1 MIRILARSIRENR
14 KASLLSPFF
23 IFFEVVME
31 VLIPFLMAYL
41 IDFGIEAGNVRYIL
55 RMGGA
60 LILATAVSLLCGVLA
75 GHYAAKASAGYA
87 RNLRHDIFYAVQNFS
102 FFNIDRFSTASLI
115 TRSTTDVTNIQ
126 NAYQML
132 IRVAIRSP
140 VMFAFSLFMAFS
152 VNRSLS
158 LIFLA
163 VIPFLGGGLYLIIR
177 HAHPIFKRVF
187 KTYDRL
193 NNVVQ
198 ENLRGIRVVKAYVRE
213 AHEKEK
219 FTSVSQEIFQDF
231 TKAEKLL
238 AYNGPLM
245 QTSMYTIILLIAW
258 FGAHMIVSDRMSTG
272 QLVSLIAYAMQIL
285 MSLMMLAMVFVMITI
300 SRASAER
307 VTEVLTEQSSLSN
320 PPQPVFDVPDGSV
333 DFQHV
338 SFGYGGQEGN
348 YCLKDINLHIDSGQI
363 IGIIGGTG
371 SAKSTLIQLI
381 PRLYDAIEGQVK
393 VGGID
398 VRDYDIKSLR
408 DQVAVVLQKNTL
420 FSGTIRENLKWGNP
434 DASDEE
440 LIRVCRLVQAH
451 DFIMAFPKGY
461 DTYVEQGGTNV
472 SGGQRQRICIARA
485 LLKQPKILILDDSTS
500 AVDTRTESLIRQGLQ
515 SEIPDTT
522 VFIVAQRINSVID
535 ADQIIVMDD
544 GVIDGIGTH
553 DTLLETNA
561 IYREVYDS
569 QQNGGSINDIA

>member
-1 MIRILARSIRENR
+1 I
-14 KASLLSPFF
+14 
-23 IFFEVVME
+23 
-31 VLIPFLMAYL
+31 
-41 IDFGIEAGNVRYIL
+41 
-55 RMGGA
+55 
-60 LILATAVSLLCGVLA
+60 
-75 GHYAAKASAGYA
+75 
-87 RNLRHDIFYAVQNFS
+87 
-102 FFNIDRFSTASLI
+102 IDRFSTASLI

-158 LIFLA
+158 LVFIA
-163 VIPFLGGGLYLIIR
+163 VIPFLAGGLYLIIR

-213 AHEKEK
+213 GYEKKK

-238 AYNGPLM
+238 AFNGPLM
-245 QTSMYTIILLIAW
+245 QTSMYMIILMIAW
-258 FGAHMIVSDRMSTG
+258 FGAHLIVNDRMTTG

-307 VTEVLTEQSSLSN
+307 VTEVLTEQSSLRN
-320 PPQPVFDVPDGSV
+320 PAQPIFEVPDGSV

-338 SFGYGGQEGN
+338 SFGYAGQEGN
-348 YCLKDINLHIDSGQI
+348 YCLKNINLHIDSGQVV
-363 IGIIGGTG
+363 GIIGGTG

-381 PRLYDAIEGQVK
+381 PRLYDAVEGQVS

-408 DQVAVVLQKNTL
+408 DQVAVVLQKNVL
-420 FSGTIRENLKWGNP
+420 FSRTIRENLRWGNQT
-434 DASDEE
+434 ASDEE
-440 LIRVCRLVQAH
+440 LIRVCKLVQAH

-461 DTYVEQGGTNV
+461 DTYIEQGGSNV

-500 AVDTRTESLIRQGLQ
+500 AVDTRTEALIRQGLQ
-515 SEIPDTT
+515 SEIPNTT

-544 GVIDGIGTH
+544 GVIDGIGDH
-553 DTLLETNA
+553 ETLLQTNA

-569 QQNGGSINDIA
+569 QQNGGSINESA

>member
-41 IDFGIEAGNVRYIL
+41 IDFGIEVGNVRYIL

-140 VMFAFSLFMAFS
+140 VMFAFSLFMAFN

-245 QTSMYTIILLIAW
+245 QTSMYSIILLIAW
-258 FGAHMIVSDRMSTG
+258 FGAHLIVSDRMSTG
-272 QLVSLIAYAMQIL
+272 QLVSLIAYALQIL

-307 VTEVLTEQSSLSN
+307 VTEVPSEQSSLSN
-320 PPQPVFDVPDGSV
+320 PPQPVFEVPDGSV
-333 DFQHV
+333 EFDQV
-338 SFGYGGQEGN
+338 SFGYGGQDGN
-348 YCLKDINLHIDSGQI
+348 FCLKTINLRIESGQVV
-363 IGIIGGTG
+363 GIIGGTG

-398 VRDYDIKSLR
+398 VRDYDIQALR

-420 FSGTIRENLKWGNP
+420 FSGTIRDNLQWGNP

-451 DFIMAFPKGY
+451 DFIMSFPNGY
-461 DTYVEQGGTNV
+461 DTHIEQGGTNV

-544 GVIDGIGTH
+544 GVINGIGSH

>member
-1 MIRILARSIRENR
+1 MIRTLAKSIREQK
-14 KASLLSPFF
+14 KASLLSPFY
-23 IFFEVVME
+23 IFFEVILE

-41 IDFGIEAGNVRYIL
+41 IDFGIEAGNVSYVL
-55 RMGGA
+55 RMGA
-60 LILATAVSLLCGVLA
+60 TLVLATAVSLLCGVLA

-87 RNLRHDIFYAVQNFS
+87 RNLRHDIFYSVQNFS

-158 LIFLA
+158 LVFIA
-163 VIPFLGGGLYLIIR
+163 VIPFLAGGLYLIIR

-213 AHEKEK
+213 GYEKKK

-238 AYNGPLM
+238 AFNGPLM
-245 QTSMYTIILLIAW
+245 QTSMYMIILMIAW
-258 FGAHMIVSDRMSTG
+258 FGAHLIVNDRMTTG

-307 VTEVLTEQSSLSN
+307 VTEVLTEQSSLRN
-320 PPQPVFDVPDGSV
+320 PAQPIFEVPDGSV

-338 SFGYGGQEGN
+338 SFGYAGQEGN
-348 YCLKDINLHIDSGQI
+348 YCLKDINLHIDSGQVVC
-363 IGIIGGTG
+363 IIGGTG

-381 PRLYDAIEGQVK
+381 PRLYDAVEGQVS

-408 DQVAVVLQKNTL
+408 DQVAVVLQKNVL
-420 FSGTIRENLKWGNP
+420 FSGTIRENLRWGNQT
-434 DASDEE
+434 ASDEE
-440 LIRVCRLVQAH
+440 LIRVCKLVQAH
-451 DFIMAFPKGY
+451 DFIMAFPKDY
-461 DTYVEQGGTNV
+461 DTYIEQGGSNV

-500 AVDTRTESLIRQGLQ
+500 AVDTRTEALIRQGLQ
-515 SEIPDTT
+515 SEIPNTT

-544 GVIDGIGTH
+544 GVIDGIGDH
-553 DTLLETNA
+553 ETLLQTNA

-569 QQNGGSINDIA
+569 QQNGGSINESA

>member
-1 MIRILARSIRENR
+1 MIRTLAKSIREQK
-14 KASLLSPFF
+14 KASLLSPFY
-23 IFFEVVME
+23 IFFEVILE

-41 IDFGIEAGNVRYIL
+41 IDFGIEAGNVSYVL
-55 RMGGA
+55 RMGA
-60 LILATAVSLLCGVLA
+60 TLVLATAVSLLCGVLA

-87 RNLRHDIFYAVQNFS
+87 RNLRHDIFYSVQNFS

-158 LIFLA
+158 LVFIA
-163 VIPFLGGGLYLIIR
+163 VIPFLAGGLYLIIR

-213 AHEKEK
+213 GYEKKK

-238 AYNGPLM
+238 AFNGPLM
-245 QTSMYTIILLIAW
+245 QTSMYIIILMIAW
-258 FGAHMIVSDRMSTG
+258 FGAHLIVNDRMTTG

-307 VTEVLTEQSSLSN
+307 VTEVLTEQSSLRN
-320 PPQPVFDVPDGSV
+320 PAQPIFEVPDGSV

-338 SFGYGGQEGN
+338 SFGYAGQEGN
-348 YCLKDINLHIDSGQI
+348 YCLKDINLHIDSGQVV
-363 IGIIGGTG
+363 GIIGGTG

-381 PRLYDAIEGQVK
+381 PRLYDAVEGQVS

-408 DQVAVVLQKNTL
+408 DQVAVVLQKNVL
-420 FSGTIRENLKWGNP
+420 FSGTIRENLRWGNQT
-434 DASDEE
+434 ASDEE
-440 LIRVCRLVQAH
+440 LIRVCKLVQAH
-451 DFIMAFPKGY
+451 DFIMAFPKDY
-461 DTYVEQGGTNV
+461 DTYIEQGGSNV

-500 AVDTRTESLIRQGLQ
+500 AVDTRTEALIRQGLQ
-515 SEIPDTT
+515 SEIPNTT

-544 GVIDGIGTH
+544 GVIDGIGDH
-553 DTLLETNA
+553 ETLLQTNA

-569 QQNGGSINDIA
+569 QQNGGSINESA

>member
-245 QTSMYTIILLIAW
+245 QTSMYSIILLIAW
-258 FGAHMIVSDRMSTG
+258 FGAHLIVSDRMSTG
-272 QLVSLIAYAMQIL
+272 QLVSLIAYALQIL

-333 DFQHV
+333 DFQHA

-544 GVIDGIGTH
+544 GVINGIGSH

>member
-1 MIRILARSIRENR
+1 MIRTLAKSIREQK
-14 KASLLSPFF
+14 KASLLSPFY
-23 IFFEVVME
+23 IFFEVILE

-41 IDFGIEAGNVRYIL
+41 IDFGIEAGNVSYVL
-55 RMGGA
+55 RMGA
-60 LILATAVSLLCGVLA
+60 TLVLATAVSLLCGVLA

-87 RNLRHDIFYAVQNFS
+87 RNLRHDIFYSVQNFS

-158 LIFLA
+158 LVFIA
-163 VIPFLGGGLYLIIR
+163 VIPFLAGGLYLIIR

-213 AHEKEK
+213 GYEKKK

-238 AYNGPLM
+238 AFNGPLM
-245 QTSMYTIILLIAW
+245 QTSMYMIILMIAW
-258 FGAHMIVSDRMSTG
+258 FGAHLIVNDRMTTG

-307 VTEVLTEQSSLSN
+307 VTEVLTEQSSLRN
-320 PPQPVFDVPDGSV
+320 PAQPIFEVPDGSV

-338 SFGYGGQEGN
+338 SFGYAGQEGN
-348 YCLKDINLHIDSGQI
+348 YCLKDINLHIDSGQVV
-363 IGIIGGTG
+363 GIIGGTG

-381 PRLYDAIEGQVK
+381 PRLYDAVEGQVS

-408 DQVAVVLQKNTL
+408 DQVAVVLQKNVL
-420 FSGTIRENLKWGNP
+420 FSGTIRENLRWGNQT
-434 DASDEE
+434 ASDEE
-440 LIRVCRLVQAH
+440 LIRVCKLVQAH
-451 DFIMAFPKGY
+451 DFIMAFPKDY
-461 DTYVEQGGTNV
+461 DTYIEQGGSNV

-500 AVDTRTESLIRQGLQ
+500 AVDTRTEALIRQGLQ
-515 SEIPDTT
+515 SEIPNTT

-544 GVIDGIGTH
+544 GVIDGIGDH
-553 DTLLETNA
+553 ETLLQTNA

-569 QQNGGSINDIA
+569 QQNGGSINESA

>member
-1 MIRILARSIRENR
+1 MISILARSIREYK
-14 KASLLSPFF
+14 KASLLSPLF

-41 IDFGIEAGNVRYIL
+41 IDFGIEDGNISYIL
-55 RMGGA
+55 RMGTA
-60 LILATAVSLLCGVLA
+60 LILATAISLLCGVLA
-75 GHYAAKASAGYA
+75 GHFAAKASAGYA
-87 RNLRHDIFYAVQNFS
+87 RNLRRDIFHAVQNFS

-126 NAYQML
+126 NAYQMI

-140 VMFAFSLFMAFS
+140 VMFAFSLLMAFR
-152 VNRSLS
+152 VNQSLS
-158 LIFLA
+158 LVFLA

-213 AHEKEK
+213 AHEKAK
-219 FTSVSQEIFQDF
+219 FTSVSQEIFRDF

-238 AYNGPLM
+238 AFNGPLM
-245 QTSMYTIILLIAW
+245 QTSMYAIILLIAW
-258 FGAHMIVSDRMSTG
+258 FGAHLIVGSRMTTG

-307 VTEVLTEQSSLSN
+307 VTEVLTEQSNLRN
-320 PPQPVFDVPDGSV
+320 PPQPVCTVRDGSV

-338 SFGYGGQEGN
+338 SFGYGGHQGN
-348 YCLKDINLHIDSGQI
+348 YCLKDINLHIESGEVV
-363 IGIIGGTG
+363 GIIGGTG
-371 SAKSTLIQLI
+371 SAKSTLVQLI
-381 PRLYDAIEGQVK
+381 PRLYDAVEGQVQ
-393 VGGID
+393 VGGVD
-398 VRDYDIKSLR
+398 VRDYEIKSLR
-408 DQVAVVLQKNTL
+408 DQVAVVLQKNVL
-420 FSGTIRENLKWGNP
+420 FSGTIRENLRWGNP
-434 DASDEE
+434 EASDQE

-451 DFIMAFPKGY
+451 DFIMAFPNGY
-461 DTYVEQGGTNV
+461 DTHLEQGGSNV
-472 SGGQRQRICIARA
+472 SGGQRQRLCIARA
-485 LLKQPKILILDDSTS
+485 LLKKPKILILDDSTS
-500 AVDTRTESLIRQGLQ
+500 AVDTRTEALIRQGLQ
-515 SEIPDTT
+515 AEIPDTT

-535 ADQIIVMDD
+535 ADRIIVMDD
-544 GVIDGIGTH
+544 GVIDGLGNH
-553 DTLLETNA
+553 ETLLKTNA

-569 QQNGGSINDIA
+569 QQNGGSIDESA